1 MASKK
6 SKYSRKKDDRETKKF
21 GKEKKSGVGKGL
33 TGREVAGT
41 GAKRYNPSG
50 KFKRE
55 LQVIGDSLFQMGFAY
70 VKDKSQHHKF
80 KHLTCRFCQTSFG
93 MTPSYHRVIKNIVS
107 TIKKMCQTQCVPP
120 IPLDK
125 IPAQLFSV
133 KMAGLIE
140 TENEPT
146 ILDVLNEITK
156 SVKLS
161 AQVGRESREELRRI
175 ADRKGITLGD
185 LIEEMM
191 EVYQKTQ

>member
-1 MASKK
+1 MAKQNKK
-6 SKYSRKKDDRETKKF
+6 IQAQRDKKF
-21 GKEKKSGVGKGL
+21 GKEKKSGVGIVK
-33 TGREVAGT
+33 TARVVEGT
-41 GAKRYNPSG
+41 GKQDYRPHG
-50 KFKRE
+50 KYKDQ
-55 LQVIGDSLFQMGFAY
+55 LQVIGDSLFSAGFYY
-70 VKDKSQHHKF
+70 VKDKTQHHKF
-80 KHLTCRFCQTSFG
+80 KHTTCRFCQTSFG
-93 MTPSYHRVIKNIVS
+93 STPSDHRVIKRIVS

-125 IPAQLFSV
+125 LPAKLFTI

-156 SVKLS
+156 RVKLS

-175 ADRKGITLGD
+175 ADRKGIPLGD

-191 EVYQKTQ
+191 EVYQKSQ